1 MPDLWPV
8 LEPEVVVSTHP
19 RSCVI
24 PLSPSSLSHLTW
36 ATVTLKLSS
45 EEEHL
50 QS

>member
-8 LEPEVVVSTHP
+8 LEPEVVASTHP